1 MANYQEIA
9 GQVLH
14 NKLKPI
20 YFLYGE
26 EPYLIDK
33 LCKLFLERVIPED
46 EQDFNLSLCYGADT
60 SAQDLVSDI
69 MRFPMMGT
77 RVLVVVR
84 EAQMCKDLEK
94 LLPYLS
100 EMPESTSLVLCY
112 KKAPDKRKAF
122 FKKLNEIAEVFEG
135 EPVKDYKLT
144 DTIIQMCR
152 ERKFGISPQTAQ
164 IMGEHTGTSLEQI
177 ASELEKLMTALPKNK
192 REITADDIELY
203 IGISKEYNNFELL
216 RAVVNKDVAK
226 AYKIAHHFSKNE
238 SKYPVQMLLPLLFN
252 YFTNLLAVY
261 YLTQQDARTIS
272 TALKI
277 GSYQVNDYLT
287 GLQHYR
293 IMSTFNIIHQIRMS
307 DALSKGVGGTA
318 SSSQVL
324 IDLLN
329 YIFTA

>member
-1 MANYQEIA
+1 MANYQDIA
-9 GQVLH
+9 GQILH
-14 NKLKPI
+14 KKLKPI

-33 LCKLFLERVIPED
+33 LTKLFLERVIPAE

-60 SAQDLVSDI
+60 TAQDLVSDI

-77 RVLVVVR
+77 RVLVVLR

-112 KKAPDKRKAF
+112 KKAPDKRKVF

-135 EPVKDYKLT
+135 VAVKDYQLT
-144 DTIIQMCR
+144 DTIIKMCH
-152 ERKFGISPQTAQ
+152 ERKFSISPQTAQ

-177 ASELEKLMTALPKNK
+177 ATELDKLTTALPKNK
-192 REITADDIELY
+192 RDITADDIELY

-216 RAVVNKDVAK
+216 RAIVNKDVAK
-226 AYKIAHHFSKNE
+226 AFKIAQHFSKNE
-238 SKYPVQMLLPLLFN
+238 SKYPIQMFLPLLFN

-261 YLTQQDARTIS
+261 YLPQKDARSIS
-272 TALKI
+272 AALKV
-277 GSYQVNDYLT
+277 GSYQVDDYLK

-307 DALSKGVGGTA
+307 DALSKGVGSSA
-318 SSSQVL
+318 SSSQIL
-324 IDLLN
+324 RDLLN
-329 YIFTA
+329 YLFTA